1 MSRGTEHVEIT
12 MADLPHV
19 QPKDRREWRA
29 WLKKHHATSSGVW
42 LIYDKKAKNPSRLTW
57 PEAVEEALCFGW
69 IDSVSNRIDEHSYK
83 QRFTPRKA
91 TSTWSK
97 INRDKVQKLEAA
109 GLMTDA
115 GRKMIA
121 VAKETGRW
129 LVLDTISSDVPEDL
143 LAALKKAPAA
153 KKHFEAF
160 SKAEHAAFARW
171 INGAKRPETRAARIQ
186 EAVELAAK
194 NVNRT
199 QLLRG
204 RIAANRKES

>member
-1 MSRGTEHVEIT
+1 
-12 MADLPHV
+12 MADLPHF
-19 QPKDRREWRA
+19 QPKDRPDWRA
-29 WLKKHHATSSGVW
+29 WLKKHHAKSDGVW
-42 LIYDKKAKNPSRLTW
+42 LVYEKKSKNAARLTW

-97 INRDKVQKLEAA
+97 INRDKVEKLEAE
-109 GLMTDA
+109 GQMTDA

-121 VAKETGRW
+121 IAKENGRW
-129 LVLDTISSDVPEDL
+129 IVLDAISSEVPEDL
-143 LAALKKAPAA
+143 LAALKKVPAA

-160 SKAEHAAFARW
+160 SKAEHGGFARW
-171 INGAKRPETRAARIQ
+171 INGAKRPETRAARIK
-186 EAVELAAK
+186 EAVEQAAK

-204 RIAANRKES
+204 RIAANRTDPT